1 MSSASQVPTRKFS
14 NNRELAESRADKME
28 EKIKAAVSAKGG
40 DASKI
45 EFKKISA
52 VRGPVYASDYKD
64 KKKYL
69 PFQYVRVIA
78 R

>member
-1 MSSASQVPTRKFS
+1 
-14 NNRELAESRADKME
+14 ME
-28 EKIKAAVSAKGG
+28 EKIKSAVTAKGG

-45 EFKKISA
+45 NFSKISA
-52 VRGPVYASDYKD
+52 VRGPVYATDYKD
-64 KKKYL
+64 KKKYS

>member
-1 MSSASQVPTRKFS
+1 
-14 NNRELAESRADKME
+14 ME
-28 EKIKAAVSAKGG
+28 DKIKAAVTAKGG

-45 EFKKISA
+45 NFVKISA
-52 VRGPVYASDYKD
+52 VRGPIYETDYKNT
-64 KKKYL
+64 KKYG

>member
-1 MSSASQVPTRKFS
+1 MSSASQVPTRAYK
-14 NNRELAESRADKME
+14 NNKELAKSRADKME
-28 EKIKAAVSAKGG
+28 EKIKLAVTAKGG

-45 EFKKISA
+45 NFSKISA
-52 VRGPVYASDYKD
+52 VRGPVYATDYKD
-64 KKKYL
+64 KKKYR

>member
-1 MSSASQVPTRKFS
+1 MSSASQVPTRAFS
-14 NNRELAESRADKME
+14 DNKELAQTRASKME
-28 EKIKAAVSAKGG
+28 DKIKAAVTAKGG

-45 EFKKISA
+45 NFVKISA
-52 VRGPVYASDYKD
+52 VRGPIYESDYQNT
-64 KKKYL
+64 KKYG